1 MPYNETVGGL
11 SFFAEVRTK
20 PKGEILWQ
28 KIHLW
33 DIS

>member
-1 MPYNETVGGL
+1 MRQWADFH
-11 SFFAEVRTK
+11 FFAEVRTK